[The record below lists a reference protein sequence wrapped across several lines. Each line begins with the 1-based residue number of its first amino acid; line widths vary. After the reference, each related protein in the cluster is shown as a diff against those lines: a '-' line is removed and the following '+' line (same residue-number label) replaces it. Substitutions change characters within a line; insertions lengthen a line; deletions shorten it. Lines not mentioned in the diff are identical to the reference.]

1 GIMIKFSLILVLTIV
16 IYLLGKH
23 TYIYVSR
30 KLKESSITKN
40 NYVVKNILLSSNHEG
55 LDVFDIIVVLVITFS
70 IFL

>member
-1 GIMIKFSLILVLTIV
+1 MIKFSLILVLTIV

-40 NYVVKNILLSSNHEG
+40 NYVVKNILLSSSQ
-55 LDVFDIIVVLVITFS
+55 VQTPV
-70 IFL
+70 